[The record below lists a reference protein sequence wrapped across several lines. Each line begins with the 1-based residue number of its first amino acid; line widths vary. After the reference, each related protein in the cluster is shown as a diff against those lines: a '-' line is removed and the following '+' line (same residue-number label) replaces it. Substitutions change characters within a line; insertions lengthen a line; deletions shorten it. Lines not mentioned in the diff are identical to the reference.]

1 MASLRFVGGQIPKAW
16 AKNAV
21 FFVTRG
27 SKVSPRVAVTPSIN
41 TLDTYMR
48 FAWLGAGAA
57 VSLVI
62 AAGCSSQERPIPAE
76 KIGKSA
82 HAIQDGFVDTTAKY
96 KYAVGVSSGG
106 GICSGALIAPNVV
119 VTARH
124 CVQNIDYKNPQVP
137 KTIDC
142 KLNPTFTGAVKTMS
156 VTTDTYFD
164 SAQWRSVKQVVL
176 PQTNAVCDND
186 IALLVLTN
194 LIPTTT
200 AKPVV
205 PGVQYPVN
213 YSKYLQ
219 SFTAIGYGN
228 TSATGGGSG
237 TRRYRELIRIQCVP
251 GDPNIPCPADFQEQ
265 EFVAGDGTC
274 SGDSGSAAY
283 EQGSFTFGPTPVA
296 LGVLSRGGE
305 DASTCVGSIYTR
317 LDSFRQL
324 VIDTVT
330 SASNN
335 WTLYAKP
342 NPDWTIYVPP
352 EDKDAGAPNPDAGP
366 TKPPVLGAL
375 GEACDV
381 DSDCKSEH
389 CGEGACTTACVD
401 DSTCP
406 ETQFCR
412 DGLCL
417 APLETPAEPAAGP
430 TTTTT
435 ESCAVASGPASVGT
449 PLLLV
454 GAVALALSR
463 RRRRAA

>member
-1 MASLRFVGGQIPKAW
+1 
-16 AKNAV
+16 
-21 FFVTRG
+21 
-27 SKVSPRVAVTPSIN
+27 
-41 TLDTYMR
+41 MR

-57 VSLVI
+57 LSFVI
-62 AAGCSSQERPIPAE
+62 AAGCSSQEGAVTGE
-76 KIGKSA
+76 KTGRSS
-82 HAIQDGFVDTTAKY
+82 HAIQDGIVDTTAKF

-142 KLNPTFTGAVKTMS
+142 SLNPTFTGNIKSMQ

-164 SAQWRSVKQVVL
+164 SAQWRSVKQVVV

-186 IALLVLTN
+186 IALLILTS
-194 LIPTTT
+194 LVPSAT
-200 AKPVV
+200 AKPVI

-213 YSKYLQ
+213 YSKYLS

-228 TSATGGGSG
+228 TSANGGGAG
-237 TRRYRELIRIQCVP
+237 TRRYRELIRIQCIP
-251 GDPNIPCPADFQEQ
+251 GDPNMPCPAGFQED

-317 LDSFRQL
+317 LDKFRDFI
-324 VIDTVT
+324 IDGVT

-335 WTLYAKP
+335 WSLYPKP
-342 NPDWTIYVPP
+342 NPDWTVYVPP
-352 EDKDAGAPNPDAGP
+352 EEKDAGAPKPDAGTTP
-366 TKPPVLGAL
+366 KPSGLGI

-381 DSDCKSEH
+381 DSDCKSGH
-389 CGEGACTTACVD
+389 CGEGACTTACID

-406 ETQFCR
+406 EGLFCR
-412 DGLCL
+412 DELCL
-417 APLETPAEPAAGP
+417 APVEAP
-430 TTTTT
+430 TDLAPTSRTTTT
-435 ESCAVASGPASVGT
+435 ESCSASGGPT
-449 PLLLV
+449 PWGSFLLAGLVAFGV
-454 GAVALALSR
+454 GASR
-463 RRRRAA
+463 RRRAREDRCRSGGTARRSR